1 MAIGSTTVRHML
13 THPRVIFS
21 SVKQEPFLGKKN
33 ILLMIIADNEV
44 SRDIKDVD
52 LLNYVEMDPQ
62 ISF

>member
-1 MAIGSTTVRHML
+1 
-13 THPRVIFS
+13 
-21 SVKQEPFLGKKN
+21 
-33 ILLMIIADNEV
+33 MIIADNEV

>member
-1 MAIGSTTVRHML
+1 
-13 THPRVIFS
+13 
-21 SVKQEPFLGKKN
+21 
-33 ILLMIIADNEV
+33 MIIADKEV

>member
-1 MAIGSTTVRHML
+1 MFFCKTGAI
-13 THPRVIFS
+13 S
-21 SVKQEPFLGKKN
+21 SKKN
-33 ILLMIIADNEV
+33 VFLMIIADNEV